1 MRGSCRGPAT
11 PLKQSVNEIPWI
23 DLHSSTTAG
32 HEAKSLLVKTPM
44 PAPEFQHTVGK
55 TASFSGT
62 ALHTGDKVTLKLHPA
77 PIDHGIKFKRKDLQ
91 DEPTIDAKIE
101 NLKTVER
108 ATTIGEGSVRVHT
121 VEHILAAL
129 SAMGVD
135 NAIVE
140 MDANEPPIG
149 DGSAQPYVDLIKKAG
164 VMAQEERRKFFDVR
178 EPMHVEAKTG
188 ALLVLL
194 PDDKFRIS
202 CTQAGPNNRF
212 AQFLSMEIT
221 PTGFECEI
229 APARTFV
236 YYEDVEPLM
245 EKNLIKGGSLENA
258 IVVRGE
264 AVLSKEPLRFPDE
277 FVRHKIID
285 IIGDLALVG
294 RRIRGHVVA
303 VKPGH
308 AANAELARALAREQ
322 TRRSAMSTPRAIPIG
337 DSGLDTGEVMNI
349 LPHRYPFLMVD
360 RVIGFEGENKITAI
374 KSITINEPF
383 FQGHFPGHPVMPGV
397 MQVEAMAQVASI
409 LLFKLTKTSSRVG
422 YFMSADQ
429 VKFRKPVF
437 PGDTIFIHAELTR
450 ARGNRMAKTK
460 CYCVVNDAIVSEAE
474 LMFTFLDK

>member
-1 MRGSCRGPAT
+1 
-11 PLKQSVNEIPWI
+11 
-23 DLHSSTTAG
+23 
-32 HEAKSLLVKTPM
+32 M
-44 PAPEFQHTVGK
+44 PASSEFQHTVGK
-55 TASFSGT
+55 IASFGGT
-62 ALHTGDKVTLKLHPA
+62 ALHTGEKVSLKLHPA
-77 PIDHGIKFKRKDLQ
+77 PVNHGIKFRRKDLQ
-91 DEPTIDAKIE
+91 DEPTIDAKID

-121 VEHILAAL
+121 VEHVLAAL

-149 DGSAQPYVDLIKKAG
+149 DGSAQSYVDLIKRATIT
-164 VMAQEERRKFFDVR
+164 AQEEPRTLFDVR
-178 EPMHVEAKTG
+178 EPIHVESKTG
-188 ALLVLL
+188 ALLILL

-212 AQFLSMEIT
+212 TQYLSTEVT
-221 PTGFECEI
+221 PGIFEREI

-236 YYEDVEPLM
+236 YYEDVQPLM

-258 IVVRGE
+258 VVVRGE
-264 AVLSKEPLRFPDE
+264 AVLSKEPLRFVDE
-277 FVRHKIID
+277 FVRHKILD

-308 AANAELARALAREQ
+308 ATNADLARAVAREQ
-322 TRRSAMSTPRAIPIG
+322 TRRSALSVTRAVPRG
-337 DSGLDTGEVMNI
+337 DGGLDTDEVMQI
-349 LPHRYPFLMVD
+349 LPHRFPFLMVD
-360 RVIGFEGENKITAI
+360 RIISFETETKCIGVKTV
-374 KSITINEPF
+374 TINEPF

-409 LLFKLTKTSSRVG
+409 LLFKLAKTTSRIG
-422 YFMSADQ
+422 YFMSADA
-429 VKFRKPVF
+429 VKFRKPVL
-437 PGDTIFIHAELTR
+437 PGDTIFIHAELTKS
-450 ARGNRMAKTK
+450 RGERLAKAK
-460 CYCVVNDAIVSEAE
+460 CHCVVNDTVVSEGE

>member
-1 MRGSCRGPAT
+1 MP
-11 PLKQSVNEIPWI
+11 
-23 DLHSSTTAG
+23 ST
-32 HEAKSLLVKTPM
+32 
-44 PAPEFQHTVGK
+44 PEFQHTLGK
-55 TASFSGT
+55 AASFSGT
-62 ALHTGDKVTLKLHPA
+62 ALHTGEKVTLKLHPA
-77 PIDHGIKFKRKDLQ
+77 PVDHGIKFKRKDLQ

-108 ATTIGEGSVRVHT
+108 ATTIGEGPVRVHT
-121 VEHILAAL
+121 IEHVLAAL
-129 SAMGVD
+129 WAMGVD
-135 NAIVE
+135 NAVVE

-149 DGSAQPYVDLIKKAG
+149 DGSAQPYVDLIRKAG
-164 VMAQEERRKFFDVR
+164 VTAQEEPRKFFNVR
-178 EPMHVEAKTG
+178 EMMHVESKTG

-194 PDDKFRIS
+194 PDDKFRVS
-202 CTQAGPNNRF
+202 CTQAGPNNKF
-212 AQFLSMEIT
+212 TQFLSMEIT
-221 PTGFECEI
+221 PAAFESEI

-236 YYEDVEPLM
+236 FYEDVQPLM

-264 AVLSKEPLRFPDE
+264 AVLSKEPLRFADE
-277 FVRHKIID
+277 FVRHKILD

-294 RRIRGHVVA
+294 RRIRGHLVA

-308 AANAELARALAREQ
+308 ATNVELVRELAREQ
-322 TRRSAMSTPRAIPIG
+322 TRRSAIAVPRAMPTG
-337 DSGLDTGEVMNI
+337 DGGLDTDEVMKI

-360 RVIGFEGENKITAI
+360 RIIGFEGENKITGV

-450 ARGNRMAKTK
+450 ARGNRLAKTK
-460 CYCVVNDAIVSEAE
+460 CHCVVNYAVVSEGE

>member
-1 MRGSCRGPAT
+1 MA
-11 PLKQSVNEIPWI
+11 
-23 DLHSSTTAG
+23 
-32 HEAKSLLVKTPM
+32 
-44 PAPEFQHTVGK
+44 APELQQTVGNIAGF
-55 TASFSGT
+55 TGT
-62 ALHTGDKVTLKLHPA
+62 ALHTGEKATLRLHPA
-77 PIDHGIKFKRKDLQ
+77 PVDHGIKFKRKDLQ
-91 DEPTIDAKIE
+91 DEPTIDAKVE

-121 VEHILAAL
+121 IEHVLAAL
-129 SAMGVD
+129 WAMGVD

-149 DGSAQPYVDLIKKAG
+149 DGSAQAYVDLIHEAG
-164 VMAQEERRKFFDVR
+164 VVAQDEPRKFFGARDT
-178 EPMHVEAKTG
+178 MHVESQTG

-202 CTQAGPNNRF
+202 CTQAGPNNKF
-212 AQFLSMEIT
+212 TQFLSMEIT
-221 PTGFECEI
+221 PSAFEHEI

-236 YYEDVEPLM
+236 YYEDVKALM
-245 EKNLIKGGSLENA
+245 DKNLIKGGSLENA

-264 AVLSKEPLRFPDE
+264 AVLSKEPLRFADE
-277 FVRHKIID
+277 FVRHKILD

-308 AANAELARALAREQ
+308 GANAELARALAREQ
-322 TRRSAMSTPRAIPIG
+322 MRKSAMSGSRAIPMG
-337 DSGLDTGEVMNI
+337 DAGLDTGEVMKI

-360 RVIGFEGENKITAI
+360 RVIGFEGENKITAV
-374 KSITINEPF
+374 KCITINEPF

-397 MQVEAMAQVASI
+397 MQVEAMAQVASL
-409 LLFKLTKTSSRVG
+409 LLFKLTKTTSRIG
-422 YFMSADQ
+422 YSMSADS

-437 PGDTIFIHAELTR
+437 PGNTMFIHAELTR
-450 ARGNRMAKTK
+450 SRGERMAKTK
-460 CYCVVNDAIVSEAE
+460 CYCVVNDAVVSEGE